1 MRLSRLLVYLCV
13 LLAVLVYIFLVELRY
28 KGAESERKDKMS
40 RLLQLDKDS
49 ITEIEIVGLKDPA
62 IQIRKI
68 DPDSWRVASPV
79 DTNANTRAVQGLISA
94 AISAQPEKIVLK
106 KDVDWALYGLEKPHL
121 SLSFSAGAN
130 AAQISFGASNPSKS
144 SYYSRV
150 HGDPRLFLVADTLEK
165 SLNKTLFAIRDK
177 SVAKFPVEEV
187 TAIEILRE
195 GQQTDLQQTEGKW
208 RITHPVDAR
217 AKQATVKSFLV
228 NLAELKATEIID
240 SPQTGNDDS
249 FGFDKSSNRIVLKG
263 KDFSKTLIL
272 GAIKEKSHKPG
283 SSGNSIYLRVSGQTS
298 VYVVKDKFLQAN
310 KMDAD
315 SLTDKSITG
324 FEPIDVEKIEIEFMN
339 RKWLLSKSEDNKWK
353 MEAPE
358 KIGKLD
364 DWMVSGLLWSLKDLN
379 FKLEITPVP
388 ENLSDY
394 NLQDP
399 QLKISLHQKKSE
411 SPTIIRMG
419 WPPALENPSDKVDS
433 EKDSSQPND
442 PSGTKKTDI
451 KSVSKTPQIVY
462 AIVEPHIDKPA
473 IFVIDGGF
481 IGRLRVDLDQLERKR

>member
-1 MRLSRLLVYLCV
+1 M
-13 LLAVLVYIFLVELRY
+13 
-28 KGAESERKDKMS
+28 
-40 RLLQLDKDS
+40 
-49 ITEIEIVGLKDPA
+49 
-62 IQIRKI
+62 
-68 DPDSWRVASPV
+68 
-79 DTNANTRAVQGLISA
+79 
-94 AISAQPEKIVLK
+94 
-106 KDVDWALYGLEKPHL
+106 
-121 SLSFSAGAN
+121 
-130 AAQISFGASNPSKS
+130 
-144 SYYSRV
+144 
-150 HGDPRLFLVADTLEK
+150 
-165 SLNKTLFAIRDK
+165 
-177 SVAKFPVEEV
+177 
-187 TAIEILRE
+187 
-195 GQQTDLQQTEGKW
+195 
-208 RITHPVDAR
+208 
-217 AKQATVKSFLV
+217 
-228 NLAELKATEIID
+228 NLAELKAKEIID

-364 DWMVSGLLWSLKDLN
+364 DWMVSGLLWALKDLN
-379 FKLEITPVP
+379 FKSEITPVP

-419 WPPALENPSDKVDS
+419 WPPALENPSGKVDS

-442 PSGTKKTDI
+442 PSGTKN
-451 KSVSKTPQIVY
+451 
-462 AIVEPHIDKPA
+462 
-473 IFVIDGGF
+473 
-481 IGRLRVDLDQLERKR
+481 

>member
-1 MRLSRLLVYLCV
+1 MRLSRLLVYLCI

-28 KGAESERKDKMS
+28 KGVEAERKDKMS

-49 ITEIEIVGLKDPA
+49 ITEIEIVGTKDPA

-79 DTNANTRAVQGLISA
+79 DTKADTRAVQGLISA
-94 AISAQPEKIVLK
+94 ATSAQPEKIVLE
-106 KDVDWALYGLEKPHL
+106 KDVDWALYGLDKPQL
-121 SLSFSAGAN
+121 SLSLTAGAN

-177 SVAKFPVEEV
+177 SVVKFPAEEV
-187 TAIEILRE
+187 TGIEILSE
-195 GQQTDLQQTEGKW
+195 VQQTNLQQTEGKW
-208 RITHPVDAR
+208 RITYPVDAR
-217 AKQATVKSFLV
+217 AKQSTIKSFLA
-228 NLAELKATEIID
+228 NLGELKATEIID
-240 SPQTGNDDS
+240 SPLTENDDS

-272 GAIKEKSHKPG
+272 GAIKEKSQKPG
-283 SSGNSIYLRVSGQTS
+283 SSGNSVYLCVSGQTS
-298 VYVVKDKFLQAN
+298 VYVVKDTFLQAN
-310 KMDAD
+310 KMDAE
-315 SLTDKSITG
+315 SLTDKSVAG

-339 RKWLLSKSEDNKWK
+339 RKWLMSRSEDNKWK

-364 DWMVSGLLWSLKDLN
+364 DWMVSGLLWSLRDLN
-379 FKLEITPVP
+379 FKSEITPVP

-399 QLKISLHQKKSE
+399 QLKILLHQKKSE
-411 SPTIIRMG
+411 NPYIIRMG
-419 WPPALENPSDKVDS
+419 WSPALEDPSEKVDS
-433 EKDSSQPND
+433 EKDSSQPGE
-442 PSGTKKTDI
+442 PSGNKKTDRKGVPI
-451 KSVSKTPQIVY
+451 TPQIVY
-462 AIVEPHIDKPA
+462 AIAEPHIGKPA